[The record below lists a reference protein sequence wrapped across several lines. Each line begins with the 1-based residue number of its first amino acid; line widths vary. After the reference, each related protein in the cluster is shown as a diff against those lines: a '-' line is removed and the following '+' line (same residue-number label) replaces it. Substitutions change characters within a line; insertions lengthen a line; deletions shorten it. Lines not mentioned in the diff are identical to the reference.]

1 MTYPA
6 NLQQLLSGNSME
18 KPNYKEWSV
27 NFNGKKIRVTN
38 WWSLA
43 AGEMKGAAD
52 LYVDDVHLDKNT
64 DLIANPNIAS
74 LSKSEL
80 SEDIKSIDVYFAGAF
95 KINVSIMVNGEI
107 VLQDKLSFVDRL
119 LKKVFTKNDAK

>member
-1 MTYPA
+1 
-6 NLQQLLSGNSME
+6 ME

-27 NFNGKKIRVTN
+27 NFNGKTIRVTN

-64 DLIANPNIAS
+64 D
-74 LSKSEL
+74 
-80 SEDIKSIDVYFAGAF
+80 
-95 KINVSIMVNGEI
+95 
-107 VLQDKLSFVDRL
+107 
-119 LKKVFTKNDAK
+119 